1 MWNNAGSFLAPKQ
14 VILRAPV
21 IDSNNSNYIDWDS
34 SSSGDE
40 EPDFTVTAPVA
51 TPCVLN
57 IVRRDAFWGVEKAP
71 EDETSFFN
79 EQTPQVPRL
88 IHKVNRMYGIYA
100 YSHAFIHAMHPYMHN
115 SYSSFGRITSKE
127 YSMLRIRICGGCF
140 AQFGLNRGCAKLR
153 FCAQLARWS
162 IHYVCR
168 NGRKT
173 DVAWTV

>member
-21 IDSNNSNYIDWDS
+21 IDSNNSDDIDWDS

-79 EQTPQVPRL
+79 EQTSQVPRL
-88 IHKVNRMYGIYA
+88 IHRVNFDTCHTFILTC
-100 YSHAFIHAMHPYMHN
+100 HAFILTCIHTCIIVTAVLEGLRQQSIPC
-115 SYSSFGRITSKE
+115 FG
-127 YSMLRIRICGGCF
+127 
-140 AQFGLNRGCAKLR
+140 
-153 FCAQLARWS
+153 
-162 IHYVCR
+162 
-168 NGRKT
+168 
-173 DVAWTV
+173 